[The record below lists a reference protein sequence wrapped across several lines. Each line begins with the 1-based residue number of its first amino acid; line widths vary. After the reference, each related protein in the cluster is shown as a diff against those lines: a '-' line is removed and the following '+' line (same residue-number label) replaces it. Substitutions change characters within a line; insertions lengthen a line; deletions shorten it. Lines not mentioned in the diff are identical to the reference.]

1 MAKKNTN
8 TQKLNPEKLS
18 SEALQPLINWC
29 DEQRM
34 ERPSG
39 FVKVADRYNEL
50 TGEKKPRCE
59 FQRWLAKEEKDRVQT
74 RFGVGLILLKIAD
87 ELGLIEKK

>member
-1 MAKKNTN
+1 MAKN
-8 TQKLNPEKLS
+8 KLNPEKLS

-29 DEQRM
+29 DDQRM

-59 FQRWLAKEEKDRVQT
+59 FQRWLSKEKAERVQT
-74 RFGVGLILLKIAD
+74 RFGVGLILLKIAE
-87 ELGLIEKK
+87 ELGLATKK